1 MKKIII
7 LVVVLILIS
16 IGLVSC
22 FYINNRNKEN
32 KLLNQKE
39 TSNEVIKDLNEEEED
54 IENESISEDIKND
67 NDDNKNISNN
77 DVNTSKSNM
86 ESNSSGNSNVVNNK
100 KQENKNVTQVKEEKH
115 EPENKPVV
123 QEPTPEPPKK
133 EQTPW
138 ESLGIS
144 EYDYYNKSMWS
155 WARIDYSVKVYG
167 TLEQTHQACIDAGN
181 KLEDIISFSCDNIN
195 SYSGDYLGDMLR
207 VKK

>member
-7 LVVVLILIS
+7 LVVVLVLIS

-77 DVNTSKSNM
+77 DVNTNKSNM
-86 ESNSSGNSNVVNNK
+86 ESNSSSNSNVINN

-144 EYDYYNKSMWS
+144 EYDYYNKPMWS

-167 TLEQTHQACIDAGN
+167 TLEQTHQACIDDGN

>member
-7 LVVVLILIS
+7 LVVVLVLIS

-22 FYINNRNKEN
+22 FYINNRNKE
-32 KLLNQKE
+32 KELLNQKE

-77 DVNTSKSNM
+77 DVNTNKSNM
-86 ESNSSGNSNVVNNK
+86 ESNSSSNSNVINN

-144 EYDYYNKSMWS
+144 EYDYYNKPMWS

-167 TLEQTHQACIDAGN
+167 TLEQTHQACIDDGN
-181 KLEDIISFSCDNIN
+181 KLDDIISFSCDNIN

>member
-7 LVVVLILIS
+7 IFVVLVLIS

-32 KLLNQKE
+32 RLLNQKE

-86 ESNSSGNSNVVNNK
+86 ESNSSSNSNVINNK
-100 KQENKNVTQVKEEKH
+100 NDNVTQAKEEKH
-115 EPENKPVV
+115 ETVKETVV
-123 QEPTPEPPKK
+123 QQPTPEPKK
-133 EQTPW
+133 EPTPW

-144 EYDYYNKSMWS
+144 EYDYYNKPMWS

-181 KLEDIISFSCDNIN
+181 ELDDIISFSCDNIN

>member
-1 MKKIII
+1 MKKNII

-39 TSNEVIKDLNEEEED
+39 TSNEVIKDLNEEEEKK
-54 IENESISEDIKND
+54 ENEPISEDIKND

-77 DVNTSKSNM
+77 DVNTHKSNM
-86 ESNSSGNSNVVNNK
+86 ESNSSSNSNVINN

-144 EYDYYNKSMWS
+144 EYDYYNKPMWS

-167 TLEQTHQACIDAGN
+167 TLEQTHQACIDDGY
-181 KLEDIISFSCDNIN
+181 KLEDIISFACDNIN

>member
-39 TSNEVIKDLNEEEED
+39 TSDEVIKDLNEEEED
-54 IENESISEDIKND
+54 IENEPISEDIKD
-67 NDDNKNISNN
+67 NNNDNKNITNN
-77 DVNTSKSNM
+77 DVNTNKSNM
-86 ESNSSGNSNVVNNK
+86 ESNSSSNSNVINNK
-100 KQENKNVTQVKEEKH
+100 NDNVTQAKEEKH
-115 EPENKPVV
+115 ETVKETVV
-123 QEPTPEPPKK
+123 QQPIPEPKK
-133 EQTPW
+133 EPTPW

-144 EYDYYNKSMWS
+144 EYDYYNKPMWS
-155 WARIDYSVKVYG
+155 WARVDYSVKTYG

-181 KLEDIISFSCDNIN
+181 ELDDIISFSCDNIN
-195 SYSGDYLGDMLR
+195 SYSGAYLGDMLK
-207 VKK
+207 VKY

>member
-1 MKKIII
+1 M
-7 LVVVLILIS
+7 
-16 IGLVSC
+16 
-22 FYINNRNKEN
+22 
-32 KLLNQKE
+32 NQKE

-67 NDDNKNISNN
+67 NNDNKNISNN

-86 ESNSSGNSNVVNNK
+86 
-100 KQENKNVTQVKEEKH
+100 
-115 EPENKPVV
+115 V

-144 EYDYYNKSMWS
+144 EYDYYNKPMWS

-167 TLEQTHQACIDAGN
+167 TLEQTHQACIDDGN

>member
-77 DVNTSKSNM
+77 DVNTNKSNM
-86 ESNSSGNSNVVNNK
+86 ESNSSSNSNVINN

-115 EPENKPVV
+115 DPENKPVV

-144 EYDYYNKSMWS
+144 EYDYYNKPMWS

-167 TLEQTHQACIDAGN
+167 TLEQTHQACIDDGN
-181 KLEDIISFSCDNIN
+181 KLDDIISFSCDNIN